1 MKKKPF
7 VVVVEVVVEVVVSK
21 IFLILNLD
29 DDAFFTPSPILVDAF
44 KVVKC

>member
-1 MKKKPF
+1 MKKNPF
-7 VVVVEVVVEVVVSK
+7 VVVVEVVVEVIVSK

-29 DDAFFTPSPILVDAF
+29 WCIFTPSPILEDAF